1 MFHADRVIIG
11 LPCGQGQPFQN
22 LKGTMRLAKFG
33 RGMLFSVEQVVV
45 GRNGKKHLG
54 GRLRISMS
62 KLRFPSS
69 AKAKVI

>member
-1 MFHADRVIIG
+1 M
-11 LPCGQGQPFQN
+11 
-22 LKGTMRLAKFG
+22 AKFG

-54 GRLRISMS
+54 GRLRISMP

>member
-1 MFHADRVIIG
+1 M
-11 LPCGQGQPFQN
+11 
-22 LKGTMRLAKFG
+22 AKFG
-33 RGMLFSVEQVVV
+33 REMLFSVEQVVV

-69 AKAKVI
+69 PKAKVI